1 MKAGAFG
8 SWYDWY
14 FFSFIGLVGKIAPQR
29 SSFSYILCCALALN
43 LPFSSIKRLDVK
55 CN

>member
-14 FFSFIGLVGKIAPQR
+14 FFSFIGLVGKSSPQR
-29 SSFSYILCCALALN
+29 ASLSYILCCALA